1 MPLPSAPRPPAP
13 APVPP
18 GAPRGPFRAFLLAA
32 GLGTRLRPLTD
43 LHPKPLLEVGGLTLL
58 DRCLA
63 LLAVH
68 GVAPHEVL
76 VNAHHLWEQ
85 VAAWA
90 EARGVG
96 LQVELPEVL
105 GTGGALRAARD
116 RLAPE
121 VVVLNGDILCDVD
134 LGALLA
140 ALPAD
145 GAALALREDP
155 RLGAAAPVE
164 ADAAGVVTRMRDFA
178 GAPGPGRPGT
188 HFTGVYAIS
197 RSVIDRVPPGAACIL
212 RSAVAEILPT
222 RRVRAVLHRGLWE
235 DIGAP
240 AQLLDAQLLAAR
252 SPGGLPGGVG
262 PGYRGLPYD
271 VLLGPGAHVAEGARL
286 RGCVIGAGA
295 QVAAGASLD
304 GCAVWPGV
312 RVGVGAWR
320 RSLLWGAPGEAAR
333 ALEVDALAPAR
344 V

>member
-1 MPLPSAPRPPAP
+1 MPLPPASRPPAP
-13 APVPP
+13 APVPS

-43 LHPKPLLEVGGLTLL
+43 LHPKPLLEVGGLSLL

-63 LLAVH
+63 LLAAH

-76 VNAHHLWEQ
+76 VNAHHLWAQ

-116 RLAPE
+116 HLAPE
-121 VVVLNGDILCDVD
+121 VLVLNGDILCDVD

-140 ALPAD
+140 ALPPD
-145 GAALALREDP
+145 GAALTLREDP

-164 ADAAGVVTRMRDFA
+164 ADAEGVVTRMRDFA

-197 RSVIDRVPPGAACIL
+197 RTVIDRVPPGAACIL
-212 RSAVAEILPT
+212 RSAVAEVLPT

-262 PGYRGLPYD
+262 PGYRALPYD
-271 VLLGPGAHVAEGARL
+271 VLLGPGAQVAEGARL
-286 RGCVIGAGA
+286 RSCVIGAGA

-312 RVGVGAWR
+312 RVPPGDWR
-320 RSLLWGAPGEAAR
+320 RTVLWGPPGEPAR